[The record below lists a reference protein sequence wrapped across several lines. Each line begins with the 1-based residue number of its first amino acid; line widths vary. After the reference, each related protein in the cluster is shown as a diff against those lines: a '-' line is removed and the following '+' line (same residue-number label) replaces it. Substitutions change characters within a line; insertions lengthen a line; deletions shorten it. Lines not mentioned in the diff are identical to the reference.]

1 MTEKSVRNNLRWI
14 LVSIGVYIWRL
25 HLVRNFTS
33 RLKPVILFDLGAVH
47 ILV

>member
-1 MTEKSVRNNLRWI
+1 MKKALGINLRGI